1 MSSVIYAAAAA
12 TISMA
17 ELVDVE
23 GVEIVQTGIEY
34 PLASGP
40 RTFTVDD
47 LDDIVS
53 SQDDPAVK
61 TPRLKL
67 GHEADIGILEDG
79 QPAIGTLQNLVLDQD
94 GHLVRGNYTQIPEW
108 LARVLPSAYP
118 ARSIEAATG
127 VETPTGHHWRVV
139 LTDLALLGV
148 VWPGVSTLDDIK
160 ALYSTDGPDNV
171 RVLST
176 RGEVEAVF
184 GASLAASGRIAG
196 QVDVDEILRS
206 YREQKSPDQFW
217 WWVRSMYMDPN
228 ELIVEDED
236 SGELYRVPY
245 TVSGEKVDF
254 QDPIP
259 VKIKYVDKP
268 KPKEKEA
275 AALAATAAWESLHP
289 TARRRAL
296 YATREEF
303 NRVGATTTEFDP
315 IALRNALG
323 LEDDATDE
331 EVQAALGAAGFVAPP
346 GQEQPSGPARAPA
359 AEQPGTSP
367 AGTAATPPVAPDN
380 QAPAGPQDPAV
391 EQPTTSPSTTPT
403 EPVQAADGTVRLD
416 AETYRTLMT
425 GAQHG
430 TQAFARQT
438 REDRDRV
445 IVDAVADGKIP
456 PSRAEHWEQAWERDP
471 EGTRTLLT
479 ASVEQGGL
487 AAGLLPVGDTIGA
500 EHPTEDLTVE
510 AYPSEW
516 LPEVQQRRQG

>member
-1 MSSVIYAAAAA
+1 M
-12 TISMA
+12 
-17 ELVDVE
+17 
-23 GVEIVQTGIEY
+23 
-34 PLASGP
+34 
-40 RTFTVDD
+40 
-47 LDDIVS
+47 
-53 SQDDPAVK
+53 
-61 TPRLKL
+61 
-67 GHEADIGILEDG
+67 
-79 QPAIGTLQNLVLDQD
+79 
-94 GHLVRGNYTQIPEW
+94 
-108 LARVLPSAYP
+108 
-118 ARSIEAATG
+118 
-127 VETPTGHHWRVV
+127 
-139 LTDLALLGV
+139 
-148 VWPGVSTLDDIK
+148 
-160 ALYSTDGPDNV
+160 
-171 RVLST
+171 
-176 RGEVEAVF
+176 
-184 GASLAASGRIAG
+184 
-196 QVDVDEILRS
+196 
-206 YREQKSPDQFW
+206 
-217 WWVRSMYMDPN
+217 
-228 ELIVEDED
+228 
-236 SGELYRVPY
+236 
-245 TVSGEKVDF
+245 
-254 QDPIP
+254 
-259 VKIKYVDKP
+259 
-268 KPKEKEA
+268 
-275 AALAATAAWESLHP
+275 
-289 TARRRAL
+289 
-296 YATREEF
+296 
-303 NRVGATTTEFDP
+303 GATTTEFDP